1 MNRMSISDTQHLGSG
16 DLLAASWPGASAPDS
31 ADDLLG
37 ATLNNS
43 YVVERL
49 LGEGGMGRVY
59 LARHTRIEKKR
70 VAVKVLH
77 AEFSGSAHIQARFQ
91 REAETAAAI
100 SHPNVVT
107 VLDIDVTPRGMPYL
121 VCEYLEGVDLADH
134 LKQVGRL
141 DVATAVDL
149 TRQLCR
155 GLGAAHAR
163 GIIHRDLKPP
173 NIFLV
178 GGVDRS
184 GAEPLYA
191 KVVDFG
197 LSRFDAT
204 SGDENNLTKTGLI
217 MGTPSYMSPE
227 QAEGKRVDY
236 RVDIYGVGAIL
247 YKAVTGRAPFNEE
260 SPQATM
266 LAVMNSEPPRPR
278 SLVPNIPPH
287 LELIIERAMAKDPAQ
302 RYQDMAAFEQAL
314 DALAPAGAG
323 SSQAAALERP
333 RTSVAR
339 RPHPGQSSEGDVQ
352 AARPR
357 LLLVS
362 LSAVLLAI
370 CAATTAI
377 SGVELAS
384 GYTFDRVELRLLLL
398 AIVGSSLTPA
408 TLWILRVRRRIW
420 DNSSRVLLLLGQ
432 LRAAVLAGIVSYGLF
447 QLAFNVQ
454 DSFLV
459 RLLDSPGVK
468 PVGAS
473 WVGWNLLLPAAALSF
488 ALGIGW
494 RRQLLTTWRRGWR
507 QSLAV
512 WLITGLS
519 LAVVIGLIYGGVLWR
534 ASLSAG

>member
-16 DLLAASWPGASAPDS
+16 DLLAASWPGAAAPDS

-134 LKQVGRL
+134 LRQVGRL
-141 DVATAVDL
+141 DVAAAVDL

-184 GAEPLYA
+184 GSEPLYA

-236 RVDIYGVGAIL
+236 RVDIYGLGAIL

-278 SLVPNIPPH
+278 SLVPTIPAH

-314 DALAPAGAG
+314 DALAPARAD
-323 SSQAAALERP
+323 SKQAAALDRP

-339 RPHPGQSSEGDVQ
+339 RAHQGQSSEGDIQ

-377 SGVELAS
+377 SGIELAS

-432 LRAAVLAGIVSYGLF
+432 LRGAVLAGIVSYGLF

-459 RLLDSPGVK
+459 RLLSNPNVK
-468 PVGAS
+468 PVGAG
-473 WVGWNLLLPAAALSF
+473 WVGWNLLLPAAALTC
-488 ALGIGW
+488 ALGTGW
-494 RRQLLTTWRRGWR
+494 RRQLLTTWQRGWR
-507 QSLAV
+507 QKLAL
-512 WLITGLS
+512 WLITSLA
-519 LAVVIGLIYGGVLWR
+519 LAVVTGIIYGGLLWR
-534 ASLSAG
+534 SSLSPG